1 MFSAGKSNEKKDKD
15 GIVTIS
21 TLEKSYAPRPLSG
34 VVQSESTE
42 RTTSLRRFTSSWHG
56 ATHHATAISSI
67 EIVLVESLRC
77 HDGSHCMEESSFI
90 VAHAQ

>member
-21 TLEKSYAPRPLSG
+21 TLEKSYAPRPLAG

-42 RTTSLRRFTSSWHG
+42 TTSLRRFTSSWHG

-77 HDGSHCMEESSFI
+77 HDGSDYMEESSFI